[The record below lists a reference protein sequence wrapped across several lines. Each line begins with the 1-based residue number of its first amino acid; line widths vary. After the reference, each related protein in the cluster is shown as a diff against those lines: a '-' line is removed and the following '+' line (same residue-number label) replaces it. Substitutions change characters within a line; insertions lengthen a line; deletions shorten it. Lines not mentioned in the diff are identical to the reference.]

1 MEYVLIKNT
10 PYKQTHIP
18 TTVNIAKG
26 TTGPRVEFILQVLR
40 KINAPIE
47 SPVVDAVAEQKTAR

>member
-1 MEYVLIKNT
+1 MPEVGKNG
-10 PYKQTHIP
+10 KQGVRLLTANKI
-18 TTVNIAKG
+18 NIAKG